1 MGRMKVTAEVT
12 GTVWKIEAT
21 PGAELAQDAT
31 IMLVESMK
39 MEIPVTATDA
49 GRLLE
54 ILVKEGELVEEGQ
67 TVAIIAT

>member
-1 MGRMKVTAEVT
+1 MGRLKVTAEVT
-12 GTVWKIEAT
+12 GTVWKIEAA
-21 PGAELAQDAT
+21 PGAEVAQDET

-67 TVAIIAT
+67 TVAVIET

>member
-1 MGRMKVTAEVT
+1 MGRLKVTAEVT
-12 GTVWKIEAT
+12 GTVWKIEAVCGT
-21 PGAELAQDAT
+21 ELAQDAT
-31 IMLVESMK
+31 IMLIESMK
-39 MEIPVTATDA
+39 MEIPVTASDA

>member
-1 MGRMKVTAEVT
+1 MGRLKVTAEVT
-12 GTVWKIEAT
+12 GTIWKIEAT
-21 PGAELAQDAT
+21 PGAEVAQDET

-39 MEIPVTATDA
+39 MEIPVTATDT

>member
-21 PGAELAQDAT
+21 PGVELAQDAT